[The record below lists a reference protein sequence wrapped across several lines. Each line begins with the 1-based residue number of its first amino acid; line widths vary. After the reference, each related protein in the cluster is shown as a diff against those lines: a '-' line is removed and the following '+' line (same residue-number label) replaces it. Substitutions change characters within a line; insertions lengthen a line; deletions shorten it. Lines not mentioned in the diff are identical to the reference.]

1 MDTVTILRELWR
13 LRRFVIGV
21 CLLALLAGT
30 AVLHSKYEVGVATAQ
45 ILVDTPNSQVVE
57 VAPKGYDTTGVRAN
71 LLASLMVDGVVK
83 SAIAARAGLQPNQL
97 VGVDSATADPLPV
110 SAPVGPHAFVLTTQ
124 VPTDSVGDELPIIEL
139 DAQAPNS
146 AEAARLANAAIAGLS
161 DYLDSKAALQ
171 RVPDAAR
178 LQVTGLGVPQ
188 ATTAARGASD
198 VVAIV
203 VVIVVFLLGCLGIL
217 GVLALVRGWRAAS
230 AREQFGD
237 DELLVGNVGRPM
249 PNSGVMQHERSRD
262 SRRRFIIGP
271 SNGVPA
277 EDQAPEQRLRILRR
291 GSGSSDVVL
300 GADGAALRTGDG
312 PAADHG

>member
-30 AVLHSKYEVGVATAQ
+30 AVVYSKYEVGVATAQ

-97 VGVDSATADPLPV
+97 VGVDNAAVDPGPV
-110 SAPVGPHAFVLTTQ
+110 SAAPVGPHAFVLTTQ

-188 ATTAARGASD
+188 ATTAAHGASIA
-198 VVAIV
+198 VAIAV
-203 VVIVVFLLGCLGIL
+203 AIVVFLLGCAGIL

-230 AREQFGD
+230 AREQLGD
-237 DELLVGNVGRPM
+237 DELLVGNVGPM
-249 PNSGVMQHERSRD
+249 PNGGVMQHERVD
-262 SRRRFIIGP
+262 SRRRFVIGP
-271 SNGVPA
+271 SKGAPA
-277 EDQAPEQRLRILRR
+277 EDLAPERRLRILRR
-291 GSGSSDVVL
+291 GSGSSDLAL
-300 GADGAALRTGDG
+300 GADGAVLGTGDG